1 MSVQIC
7 TSCHKEFII
16 IGKEN
21 FSKCERCCKKSKEHT
36 KAEIKRIHKD
46 VPKSSLDK
54 TVCEIKDYNKKH
66 GTRYS
71 YGKYIAL
78 KERGLL

>member
-1 MSVQIC
+1 MSVQKC
-7 TSCHKEFII
+7 TSCHKEFIV

-21 FSKCERCCKKSKEHT
+21 FSRCKQCCKKHT
-36 KAEIKRIHKD
+36 KVEIKRIQVD
-46 VPKSSLDK
+46 SPKSNLDK
-54 TVCEIKDYNKKH
+54 VVHEIEVYNGKK